1 MQWISIGSEGMIQ
14 RTQVK
19 KNYEET
25 QIGEHF
31 HKSPQ
36 LMTTYFNMIS
46 GFCRYNPAGPEKTQQ
61 EQKNGEEVAQPKTCC
76 EEIESLKEQKS
87 CGGGVKKDI
96 TNLNMLKPIVWS
108 TSHLGAASLC
118 CRCDRWDP
126 FGPVGLMG
134 PSGPAETRGRDQQ

>member
-46 GFCRYNPAGPEKTQQ
+46 GFCRYNPAGPEKAQQ

-76 EEIESLKEQKS
+76 EEIESLIEPKS

-96 TNLNMLKPIVWS
+96 TNLHVETHRLVNIPSWGCKPMLSMRPLGPIW
-108 TSHLGAASLC
+108 TSGTHGTQWTS
-118 CRCDRWDP
+118 
-126 FGPVGLMG
+126 
-134 PSGPAETRGRDQQ
+134 